1 MNIKI
6 LELLDEICSHEEIEV
21 TDIPMLDLYMDQV
34 ITLFESKLEGR
45 KRYEDD
51 KLLTKT
57 MINNY
62 VKDKILKPAKN
73 KKYSPEHLIM
83 MALIYNLKQILS
95 IGDIKTLFTQ
105 TIYKEEIDVFDLY
118 QRFLEVKKEDKSQI
132 KQSVTEKLDSLDLEQ
147 SKEEDIIIMVLSL
160 INSANIQKRL
170 AEEIIDNYLVGEKIK

>member
-21 TDIPMLDLYMDQV
+21 RDIPMLDLYMDQV
-34 ITLFESKLEGR
+34 ITLFESKLEAR

-62 VKDKILKPAKN
+62 VKDKILKPATN

-95 IGDIKTLFTQ
+95 IGDIKTLFTE
-105 TIYKEEIDVFDLY
+105 TIYKEGIDVFDLY
-118 QRFLEVKKEDKSQI
+118 QRFLEVKKEDKIQI
-132 KQSVTEKLDSLDLEQ
+132 KQSVTEKLETLDLEQ

-170 AEEIIDNYLVGEKIK
+170 AEEIIDNYLVGESVK